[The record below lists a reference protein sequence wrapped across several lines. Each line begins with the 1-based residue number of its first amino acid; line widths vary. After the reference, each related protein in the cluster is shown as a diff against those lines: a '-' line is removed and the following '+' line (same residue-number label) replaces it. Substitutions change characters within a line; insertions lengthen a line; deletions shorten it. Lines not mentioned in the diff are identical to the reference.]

1 MGVLTSL
8 IPPRYAD
15 DMPPKLAEIER
26 LALAWFKNFLQ
37 LNNYQFD
44 ENGNI
49 VPGPGK
55 PDGPLLGSETVSPE
69 EAARPMR
76 EQWQLLN
83 DLLTTLRYHFEAFY
97 DLDPLDFTVFVGR
110 LGGKIRQVA
119 HPDGWA
125 ASSVYD
131 RIEVAFSEWV
141 LPVGDLINEE
151 QWTGEAATKF
161 RDEFLKHFYTAMR
174 QQQSFAVILAVIP
187 QTYHDA
193 VTAAQRYLLTIA
205 DTCIARLSGQAGAPG
220 QAYDVEVLSW
230 ASMITGALSLFP
242 PLSPIAGPASLGTA
256 IVGYGRSKQFEA
268 PDEAP
273 IESTIAPQVLQTA
286 TELVIE
292 VESGLAE
299 VDRTLAESLN
309 HDLNSPTG
317 FGSPGLRLERPELA
331 NGPATMGTL
340 TIDKYDVP
348 MNPDVVVSLVNLYK
362 AGYVNLPGA
371 AGEYVA
377 AEATLALCTPL
388 QSSGTYFLRSA
399 QLFDEARN
407 QLAGILRNTAESLTA
422 CGATLV
428 ACAKEYQLTDEEQ
441 AEYLL
446 RVDDLVQ
453 PTADPPATPTR
464 GPV

>member
-1 MGVLTSL
+1 
-8 IPPRYAD
+8 
-15 DMPPKLAEIER
+15 MPPKLAEIDR

-37 LNNYQFD
+37 LNDYQFD

-49 VPGPGK
+49 VPAPGK
-55 PDGPLLGSETVSPE
+55 PDGPLLGSEALSPD

-83 DLLTTLRYHFEAFY
+83 DLLMTLRYRFEAFY
-97 DLDPLDFTVFVGR
+97 DLDPLDFTVFVGH
-110 LGGKIRQVA
+110 LGGTTRQVA
-119 HPDGWA
+119 HQDGWSP
-125 ASSVYD
+125 SSVYD
-131 RIEVAFSEWV
+131 RIEVAFSEWI
-141 LPVGDLINEE
+141 LPVDGLITEE
-151 QWTGEAATKF
+151 QWTGGAATKF
-161 RDEFLKHFYTAMR
+161 RDEFLKHFYDAAR
-174 QQQSFAVILAVIP
+174 QQQSYAQILAVIP
-187 QTYHDA
+187 QTYHEA
-193 VTAAQRYLLTIA
+193 VTTAHRYLLTIA
-205 DTCIARLSGQAGAPG
+205 DTCIARLSGESGAPG

-242 PLSPIAGPASLGTA
+242 PLSPIAGPISLGTA
-256 IVGYGRSKQFEA
+256 IVGYARSKRFEA
-268 PDEAP
+268 PNEAP
-273 IESTIAPQVLQTA
+273 IEGTVAPQVLRTA
-286 TELVIE
+286 IDLVVD

-299 VDRTLAESLN
+299 LDRTLAESLN

-317 FGSPGLRLERPELA
+317 FASPGLRLERPELA

-348 MNPDVVVSLVNLYK
+348 MNLNVVVSLVNLYK

-371 AGEYVA
+371 AGEYA
-377 AEATLALCTPL
+377 AAVATLALCTPL

-399 QLFDEARN
+399 QRFDEARN